1 LFPDEVTSEPHG
13 AHDLPQPH
21 GAHDL
26 PQDELV
32 DLVERGEREQQ
43 LRDKLS
49 RYYYDNDM
57 NILDPRFERK
67 LQTHVCFEIE
77 LEALKAIR
85 QIV

>member
-1 LFPDEVTSEPHG
+1 MFPDEVTSEPHG